1 MKQKEYSTDDIDAM
15 LYAAYSGNGVPENV
29 AIRLENQLACRRV
42 MDTDKVSLWWLPAT
56 ISTVLCAAF
65 SIIYCII
72 YCILNIRGAASWI
85 PNLLQAVSGIWLKI
99 HLTALV
105 LDIAVSWIITFVGI
119 WKGNLFRGAKIF

>member
-1 MKQKEYSTDDIDAM
+1 MKQNEYGTDEIDVM

-29 AIRLENQLACRRV
+29 TLRLKNQLACRKV
-42 MDTDKVSLWWLPAT
+42 TDTDKASLWWLPAT
-56 ISTVLCAAF
+56 ISTVLCTAF
-65 SIIYCII
+65 SIICCIIYCII
-72 YCILNIRGAASWI
+72 NIQGAASWM

-99 HLTALV
+99 HLAALV